1 MNRRV
6 LCALLSL
13 VLAIVMLVPSGG
25 SAVATAATV
34 TVMDEANLRS
44 GAGTSY
50 SIVRV
55 GHKGEKFEVDGT
67 AKDASGRTWYK
78 VRIGVATTAYV
89 AGWLV
94 SYAPA
99 SATAPATTPP
109 STPATSSSTST
120 LSQPAA
126 ASKPPSSSTSTAATR
141 YAVAVED
148 GTSVRSGPGTSYTRL
163 TTVKARTS
171 LRILSEAKDG
181 SGKVWYKVDCT
192 SLKLK
197 QTTGFVASWVV
208 KVQSVSTPPSSP
220 STWTGSSLLGLW
232 KPKLP
237 LASRLTEAAVMR
249 EGPSV
254 VYGRLA
260 SFMAGTAVL
269 ITGYCLN
276 SQKETWCRITCQGTS
291 GWVNASLLSSH
302 EQIPAALMV
311 ATVGKNLVAADTTVK
326 AVAAPLSTEGT
337 GDAVDKGRSI
347 VGVATDGE
355 TIFVQLTSTDS
366 LTDWVAVTGT
376 TTIGGVGPGGAV
388 CSLTG
393 IEATSSNGWTRVTM
407 YVEGDKT
414 GLSVVKAHNPERL
427 EVSLPRL
434 VQSAQAAIS
443 GIPTRQV
450 STVRVWATSAG
461 FVSKVLIYL
470 KGGSFT
476 ETHSSTGS
484 TVSIMV
490 SATDEKAAPKAVFL
504 DNELLAGSEET
515 FFADGATFVPLADLA
530 ARFGLLLSWDAVNQQ
545 TSLTIQDRQY
555 VLKDG
560 LRTLKIAQGTSH
572 WGEEMAAPPHLLNG
586 LLYVPV
592 ATAAHMFGLEATANA
607 GGIYMDPVITSMTVS
622 GTGATAT
629 VTLVSALPLHVSK
642 VADATSCTFEVEGT
656 SAVKLQGLQSLTQWA
671 SVSSQPRSGEQ
682 PPAVVVR
689 VSAPVSEV
697 KVGTPSPQSLVLAL
711 GAATSGKLAGR
722 TIVVDP
728 GHGSS
733 GIAGTFDRGGTGP
746 SGLTESAADLSIA
759 LKVSELLEAA
769 GARVILTRTSE
780 DSAAA
785 PAADDRAVIVD
796 SSAGDLLVSI
806 HQSVAGH
813 ALDAAGTRTYYW
825 AQDSL
830 QVAERFQNALL
841 AALDRPNLGVQRVS
855 LEQVGGA
862 PAMPA
867 VLVECADIDTV
878 SGERL
883 LRSDAGQQKAAQAI
897 VDAVIESLSMKG

>member
-1 MNRRV
+1 MKRRV
-6 LCALLSL
+6 LCVLLALA
-13 VLAIVMLVPSGG
+13 LAAVMLVPLGG
-25 SAVATAATV
+25 HSVAASATV
-34 TVMDEANLRS
+34 TVTDEANLRS

-50 SIVRV
+50 GIVRV

-67 AKDASGRTWYK
+67 TKDASGRTWYR
-78 VRIGVATTAYV
+78 VRIGAGATAYV

-94 SYAPA
+94 SYTPA
-99 SATAPATTPP
+99 LASSPATTAS
-109 STPATSSSTST
+109 STSPTSSSNVTP
-120 LSQPAA
+120 PASVA
-126 ASKPPSSSTSTAATR
+126 VSKPSSSTTSTAATR

-163 TTVKARTS
+163 TTIQARTS
-171 LRILSEAKDG
+171 LRILSEAKDS

-208 KVQSVSTPPSSP
+208 RVQSVSTPPSSP
-220 STWTGSSLLGLW
+220 STWTRSSLLGLW

-237 LASRLTEAAVMR
+237 LASRLTEAVVMR

-260 SFMAGTAVL
+260 SFMAGTAVT

-276 SQKETWCRITCQGTS
+276 SQKETWCLVTCQETS
-291 GWVNASLLSSH
+291 GWINASLLSSH
-302 EQIPAALMV
+302 DQIPAALMV
-311 ATVGKNLVAADTTVK
+311 ATVGKNLIAVDTAVR
-326 AVAAPLSTEGT
+326 AVATPLSTNGT
-337 GDAVDKGRSI
+337 GHVVDKGRSI
-347 VGVATDGE
+347 VGVATDGK
-355 TIFVQLTSTDS
+355 TIFVQLASTDS
-366 LTDWVAVTGT
+366 LTDWVAVSGT

-434 VQSAQAAIS
+434 VQSAQAGIS

-470 KGGSFT
+470 KAGSFT

-484 TVSIMV
+484 IVSIMV
-490 SATDEKAAPKAVFL
+490 SATDEKATPKAVFL
-504 DNELLAGSEET
+504 DNELLAASEET

-530 ARFGLLLSWDAVNQQ
+530 ARFGLMLSWDAANQQ
-545 TSLTIQDRQY
+545 TSLTVQDRQY

-607 GGIYMDPVITSMTVS
+607 SGIFMDPVITSMTVS

-629 VTLVSALPLHVSK
+629 VTLVSALPLRVSK
-642 VADATSCTFEVEGT
+642 TADATSCTFEVEGT
-656 SAVKLQGLQSLTQWA
+656 SAVKLQGSQTLTQWA
-671 SVSSQPRSGEQ
+671 SVSSRPRSGEQ
-682 PPAVVVR
+682 PPAVIVR

-697 KVGTPSPQSLVLAL
+697 KIGTPLPQSLVLAL
-711 GAATSGKLAGR
+711 GAAASGKLAGR
-722 TIVVDP
+722 TIIVDP
-728 GHGSS
+728 GHGSP
-733 GIAGTFDRGGTGP
+733 GAAGTFDHGSTGP
-746 SGLTESAADLSIA
+746 SGLTESAADLAIA

-780 DSAAA
+780 DSVAT
-785 PAADDRAVIVD
+785 PAAKDRTLIAD
-796 SSAGDLLVSI
+796 SSAGDLFVSI
-806 HQSVAGH
+806 HQSVAGS

-830 QVAERFQNALL
+830 QVAEAFQNALL
-841 AALDRPNLGVQRVS
+841 AALGRPDLGIQRVS
-855 LEQVGGA
+855 LERVGGT

-867 VLVECADIDTV
+867 VLVECADISTV

-883 LRSDAGQQKAAQAI
+883 LKSDAGQQKAAQAI
-897 VDAVIESLSMKG
+897 VDAVIVSLSMKG